1 MIGRSG
7 DWLSAK
13 VGDEIMM
20 MSAARGNYLGV
31 NAVGA
36 RIWELIE
43 TPSDMDTIC
52 AVLVREFEVDE
63 ATCRAEVEQFVAE
76 MGKHGA
82 VTIDA
87 G

>member
-1 MIGRSG
+1 MIRRSG

-13 VGDEIMM
+13 VGEEIMM
-20 MSAARGNYLGV
+20 MSAARGAYLGV

-43 TPSDMDTIC
+43 TPRDMAAIC
-52 AVLVREFEVDE
+52 ATLVREFAVDD
-63 ATCRAEVEQFVAE
+63 ATCRAEVERFVAD
-76 MGKHGA
+76 MSKHGA
-82 VTIDA
+82 IVVDA

>member
-1 MIGRSG
+1 
-7 DWLSAK
+7 
-13 VGDEIMM
+13 M
-20 MSAARGNYLGV
+20 MSAARGAYLGV

-52 AVLVREFEVDE
+52 AALVREFEVDA
-63 ATCRAEVEQFVAE
+63 ATCRAEVEQFITE

-82 VTIDA
+82 VTTDA
-87 G
+87 R

>member
-20 MSAARGNYLGV
+20 MSAERGDYIGV

-52 AVLVREFEVDE
+52 AALVREFEVDA
-63 ATCRAEVEQFVAE
+63 ATCRAEVEQFITE

-87 G
+87 R